1 MRTKA
6 ATSVLLTIL
15 MLSSG
20 CLGLFGDTSVEPEII
35 DCEVQPNHPDCIE
48 EQITEDDCRPD
59 QIFTGSECRQ
69 MQKPE
74 NLSYGLSMVSLTIGE
89 EMQSLTPS
97 FTGDGP
103 QFWII
108 NPSLPLGIIFDRD
121 SGVISG
127 APEEVSES
135 IRYTII
141 GSNAVGSTNAW
152 IDLEVIVN
160 SPTTISYLEQTLACE
175 LGKPCGIPAPIY
187 EGGTPDDW
195 TVYPQL
201 PNGISLFA
209 DGSIS
214 GTSNQLGDSNHTIS
228 AANMAGSIET
238 TIRII
243 ILHEAPMGLGYGSNN
258 LQLSIGDTVQVIPST
273 TGGEIVSWSV
283 EPPFPEGLNLMQ
295 IDGSIRGSPTEVQTL
310 TMHRITASNSG
321 GSISVDVL
329 ISVADMPVSNLLY
342 NPWEH
347 DLRIGEQI
355 SITPSYSGGTPD
367 SWQISPSLP
376 SGFQFNSANGTISGV
391 ASEVQPSWESWT
403 IWANNTGGSTSTIFK
418 IKVTSMAPDLI
429 SWENNEYILESNQS
443 VFIQANNDGP
453 EIESWE
459 IEPQLPDGLYLLD
472 NGSIFGTPTHN
483 TNWIEYTIWANNS
496 GGSVGLNLWIVV
508 HDLRADQEELLRGM
522 GQTNWGGWPSP
533 ILPIGEWS
541 FPVGFAE
548 GGYTDSIPVI
558 SASHVGRGKMLGYG
572 HESWVDGA
580 GVEETEFSLRAV
592 EWVCGENAN
601 VGLAYG
607 AGFEDFEDEL
617 QAEGHT
623 VHLSVTP
630 ADLTGIDCLLDE
642 FWNGHDD
649 QDNLNLINF
658 MLAGGGLIMG
668 GHAWY
673 WSYSNSDV
681 AHNYPGNKIAKTTGL
696 FVSQAWGYNS
706 VNLTETPH
714 PLARP
719 QSAIQAIY
727 DDRINNQKLSINDA
741 SIADSTLSVC
751 TGVVSLDFHD
761 FWSPLRDTVNT
772 TGWTVIEYGTLWQ
785 NVGHNMGD
793 DPVADT
799 LLRVEAALTQGLP
812 ANELPAHPSHV
823 EFPGEV
829 PANTTRVTTTVS
841 VDGNQ
846 SGLPSNFGYAGAR
859 AHVRMSTGLYAAPG
873 DVVTVTLPSEIV
885 DSGAY
890 VLVGAHSDKLWSKSQ
905 LHRHPE
911 IVRWWYV
918 DDVSMEVGNAFG
930 GPIYIAIEPGSTLG
944 DFQANFTNA
953 VEAPMFVLGETSDFE
968 WIYSES
974 DNPAPWAE
982 LVSDNFIMT
991 VPSHE
996 IRDLTNPT
1004 DLMDWWD
1011 IALEM
1016 EHELYGYLPWPRVE
1030 RAVFDAQI
1038 SAGWMHSGYPFMA
1051 HDLSVAGVVNVSYM
1065 SENGDWG
1072 MFHEL
1077 GHNHQWMPSTLPGTT
1092 ETGCNFASVYL
1103 MEDLV
1108 GIEGHNAV
1116 DPAQRANR
1124 MRGYFDDGSNIANW
1138 SVWTAL
1144 DTYLIIK
1151 EEWGW
1156 DPITQALTVYYTL
1169 PTAEVPTTGDEE
1181 FNAWV
1186 LHLSNATG
1194 YNLAP
1199 YHAAWGFPLTQNT
1212 HDSLTHF
1219 PIWVD
1224 DPLRGEY
1231 FTYQAILRNL
1241 GVNNTTSSSST
1252 FNWETY
1258 DNGTNTSLTIYY
1270 GPMDMGN
1277 QSWVWANSVPLGDS
1291 AVGWSDYEITG
1302 LSSNSTYYARVKAS
1316 NEIGDT
1322 WFGPVNWTTS
1332 SN

>member
-1 MRTKA
+1 M
-6 ATSVLLTIL
+6 
-15 MLSSG
+15 
-20 CLGLFGDTSVEPEII
+20 
-35 DCEVQPNHPDCIE
+35 
-48 EQITEDDCRPD
+48 
-59 QIFTGSECRQ
+59 
-69 MQKPE
+69 
-74 NLSYGLSMVSLTIGE
+74 
-89 EMQSLTPS
+89 
-97 FTGDGP
+97 
-103 QFWII
+103 
-108 NPSLPLGIIFDRD
+108 
-121 SGVISG
+121 ISG

-376 SGFQFNSANGTISGV
+376 SGFQFNSANGTIFGV

-727 DDRINNQKLSINDA
+727 DDRINNQTLSINDA

-761 FWSPLRDTVNT
+761 FWSPLRDTVNA

-944 DFQANFTNA
+944 DFQVNFTNA

-982 LVSDNFIMT
+982 LV
-991 VPSHE
+991 
-996 IRDLTNPT
+996 
-1004 DLMDWWD
+1004 
-1011 IALEM
+1011 
-1016 EHELYGYLPWPRVE
+1016 
-1030 RAVFDAQI
+1030 
-1038 SAGWMHSGYPFMA
+1038 
-1051 HDLSVAGVVNVSYM
+1051 
-1065 SENGDWG
+1065 
-1072 MFHEL
+1072 L
-1077 GHNHQWMPSTLPGTT
+1077 G
-1092 ETGCNFASVYL
+1092 
-1103 MEDLV
+1103 
-1108 GIEGHNAV
+1108 
-1116 DPAQRANR
+1116 
-1124 MRGYFDDGSNIANW
+1124 
-1138 SVWTAL
+1138 
-1144 DTYLIIK
+1144 
-1151 EEWGW
+1151 
-1156 DPITQALTVYYTL
+1156 
-1169 PTAEVPTTGDEE
+1169 
-1181 FNAWV
+1181 
-1186 LHLSNATG
+1186 
-1194 YNLAP
+1194 
-1199 YHAAWGFPLTQNT
+1199 
-1212 HDSLTHF
+1212 
-1219 PIWVD
+1219 
-1224 DPLRGEY
+1224 
-1231 FTYQAILRNL
+1231 
-1241 GVNNTTSSSST
+1241 
-1252 FNWETY
+1252 
-1258 DNGTNTSLTIYY
+1258 
-1270 GPMDMGN
+1270 
-1277 QSWVWANSVPLGDS
+1277 
-1291 AVGWSDYEITG
+1291 
-1302 LSSNSTYYARVKAS
+1302 
-1316 NEIGDT
+1316 
-1322 WFGPVNWTTS
+1322 
-1332 SN
+1332 

>member
-6 ATSVLLTIL
+6 VTSVLLTML

-20 CLGLFGDTSVEPEII
+20 CLGLFGDSSVEPETI

-48 EQITEDDCRPD
+48 EQVTEDDCRPD

-108 NPSLPLGIIFDRD
+108 NPSLPIGIIFDRD

-127 APEEVSES
+127 TPEEVSES

-160 SPTTISYLEQTLACE
+160 SPTAISYLEQTLACE
-175 LGKPCGIPAPIY
+175 LGKPCGIPAPIL
-187 EGGTPDDW
+187 EGGMPDNW
-195 TVYPQL
+195 AVYPQL

-209 DGSIS
+209 DGSIF

-258 LQLSIGDTVQVIPST
+258 LQLSIGDAVQVIPST

-321 GSISVDVL
+321 GSISVDIL

-367 SWQISPSLP
+367 SWQISPVLP

-391 ASEVQPSWESWT
+391 ANEVQSSWESWT

-443 VFIQANNDGP
+443 FFIQANNDGP

-472 NGSIFGTPTHN
+472 NGSIFGSPTHN

-580 GVEETEFSLRAV
+580 GVEQTEFSLRAV

-706 VNLTETPH
+706 VNLTEIPH

-727 DDRINNQKLSINDA
+727 DDRINNQNLSINDA
-741 SIADSTLSVC
+741 SIVDSTLSVC

-761 FWSPLRDTVNT
+761 FWSPLRDTVNA

-793 DPVADT
+793 DPVSDT

-829 PANTTRVTTTVS
+829 PANATRVTTTVS

-885 DSGAY
+885 DSGTY
-890 VLVGAHSDKLWSKSQ
+890 VLIGAHSDKLWSKSQ

-944 DFQANFTNA
+944 VFQVNFTNA
-953 VEAPMFVLGETSDFE
+953 VEAPMFVLGETYDFE

-1124 MRGYFDDGSNIANW
+1124 MRGYFDDGSNISNW

-1169 PTAEVPTTGDEE
+1169 PVAEVPTTGDEE

-1212 HDSLTHF
+1212 HGSLTHF

-1241 GVNNTTSSSST
+1241 GVSNTTSSSST
-1252 FNWETY
+1252 FSWETY

-1270 GPMDMGN
+1270 GQMDMGN
-1277 QSWVWANSVPLGDS
+1277 QSWVWANSASLGGS

-1316 NEIGDT
+1316 NENGDT

>member
-6 ATSVLLTIL
+6 VTSVLLTML

-20 CLGLFGDTSVEPEII
+20 CLGLFGDSSVEPETI

-48 EQITEDDCRPD
+48 EQVTEDDCRPD

-108 NPSLPLGIIFDRD
+108 NPSLPIGIIFDRD

-127 APEEVSES
+127 TPEEVSES

-160 SPTTISYLEQTLACE
+160 SPTAISYLEQTLACE
-175 LGKPCGIPAPIY
+175 LGKPCGIPAPIL
-187 EGGTPDDW
+187 EGGMPDNW
-195 TVYPQL
+195 AVYPQL

-209 DGSIS
+209 DGSIF

-258 LQLSIGDTVQVIPST
+258 LQLSIGDAVQVIPST

-321 GSISVDVL
+321 GSISVDIL

-367 SWQISPSLP
+367 SWQISPVLP

-443 VFIQANNDGP
+443 FFIQANNDGP

-472 NGSIFGTPTHN
+472 NGSIFGSPTHN

-580 GVEETEFSLRAV
+580 GVEQTEFSLRAV

-696 FVSQAWGYNS
+696 IVSQAWGYNN

-727 DDRINNQKLSINDA
+727 DDRINNQNLSINDA
-741 SIADSTLSVC
+741 SIVDSTLSVC

-761 FWSPLRDTVNT
+761 FWSPLRDTVNE

-793 DPVADT
+793 DPVSDT

-829 PANTTRVTTTVS
+829 PANATRVTTTVS

-885 DSGAY
+885 DSGTY
-890 VLVGAHSDKLWSKSQ
+890 VLIGAHSDKLWSKSQ

-944 DFQANFTNA
+944 VFQVNFTNA
-953 VEAPMFVLGETSDFE
+953 VEAPMFVLGETYDFE

-1124 MRGYFDDGSNIANW
+1124 MRGYFDDGSNI
-1138 SVWTAL
+1138 
-1144 DTYLIIK
+1144 
-1151 EEWGW
+1151 
-1156 DPITQALTVYYTL
+1156 
-1169 PTAEVPTTGDEE
+1169 
-1181 FNAWV
+1181 
-1186 LHLSNATG
+1186 SN
-1194 YNLAP
+1194 
-1199 YHAAWGFPLTQNT
+1199 
-1212 HDSLTHF
+1212 
-1219 PIWVD
+1219 
-1224 DPLRGEY
+1224 
-1231 FTYQAILRNL
+1231 
-1241 GVNNTTSSSST
+1241 
-1252 FNWETY
+1252 
-1258 DNGTNTSLTIYY
+1258 
-1270 GPMDMGN
+1270 
-1277 QSWVWANSVPLGDS
+1277 
-1291 AVGWSDYEITG
+1291 
-1302 LSSNSTYYARVKAS
+1302 
-1316 NEIGDT
+1316 
-1322 WFGPVNWTTS
+1322 
-1332 SN
+1332 

>member
-6 ATSVLLTIL
+6 VTSVLLTML

-20 CLGLFGDTSVEPEII
+20 CLGLFGDSSVEPETI

-48 EQITEDDCRPD
+48 EQVTEDDCRPD

-108 NPSLPLGIIFDRD
+108 NPSLPIGIIFDRD

-127 APEEVSES
+127 TPEEVSES

-160 SPTTISYLEQTLACE
+160 SPTAISYLEQTLACE
-175 LGKPCGIPAPIY
+175 LGKPCGIPAPIL
-187 EGGTPDDW
+187 EGGMPDNW
-195 TVYPQL
+195 AVYPQL

-209 DGSIS
+209 DGSIF

-258 LQLSIGDTVQVIPST
+258 LQLSIGDAVQVIPST

-321 GSISVDVL
+321 GSISVDIL

-367 SWQISPSLP
+367 SWQISPVLP

-391 ASEVQPSWESWT
+391 ANEVQSSWESWT

-443 VFIQANNDGP
+443 FFIQANNDGP

-472 NGSIFGTPTHN
+472 NGSIFGSPTHN

-580 GVEETEFSLRAV
+580 GVEQTEFSLRAV

-706 VNLTETPH
+706 VNLTEIPH

-727 DDRINNQKLSINDA
+727 DDRINNQNLSINDA
-741 SIADSTLSVC
+741 SIVDSTLSVC

-761 FWSPLRDTVNT
+761 FWSPLRDTVNA

-793 DPVADT
+793 DPVSDT

-829 PANTTRVTTTVS
+829 PANATRVTTTVS

-885 DSGAY
+885 DSGTY
-890 VLVGAHSDKLWSKSQ
+890 VLIGAHSDKLWSKSQ

-944 DFQANFTNA
+944 VFQVNFTNA
-953 VEAPMFVLGETSDFE
+953 VEAPMFVLGETYDFE

-1124 MRGYFDDGSNIANW
+1124 MRGYFDDGSNISNW

-1169 PTAEVPTTGDEE
+1169 PVAEVPTTGDEE

-1212 HDSLTHF
+1212 HGSLTHF

-1241 GVNNTTSSSST
+1241 GVSNTTSSSST
-1252 FNWETY
+1252 FSWETY

-1270 GPMDMGN
+1270 GQMDMGN
-1277 QSWVWANSVPLGDS
+1277 QSWVWANSASLGGS

-1302 LSSNSTYYARVKAS
+1302 LSINSTYYARVKAS
-1316 NEIGDT
+1316 NENGDT